1 LGHCLHDPQNRR
13 RGEGPE
19 IVKQFIPPLAIGAV
33 MALAAPAQAA
43 PVAASPSAQAQALIL
58 VPLTLTK
65 VDDLDFGTV
74 ISSPIS
80 GTVVIP
86 ADGSAR
92 SAAGG
97 VTLVP
102 SDPGLR
108 ARFAGAGS
116 PGRLVIINATNPG
129 TLSNGLGD
137 TVTILA
143 LTLDGSPIRTIDPT
157 TRAFFFHVGGI
168 LQINANQAEGLYSA
182 QFDVTAEYL

>member
-1 LGHCLHDPQNRR
+1 M
-13 RGEGPE
+13 
-19 IVKQFIPPLAIGAV
+19 KQFITPLAIGAA

-43 PVAASPSAQAQALIL
+43 PVAASPSAQAEALIL
-58 VPLTLTK
+58 IPLTLTK

-74 ISSPIS
+74 ISSPLS
-80 GTVVIP
+80 GTVMIP

-116 PGRLVIINATNPG
+116 PGQLVIVNATNPG

-137 TVTILA
+137 TVTIMA
-143 LTLDGSPIRTIDPT
+143 LTLDGSPVRTIDPT
-157 TRAFFFHVGGI
+157 TRAFFFSVGGI
-168 LQINANQAEGLYSA
+168 LLVNANQAEGLYSA
-182 QFDVTAEYL
+182 QFDVTADYL

>member
-1 LGHCLHDPQNRR
+1 
-13 RGEGPE
+13 
-19 IVKQFIPPLAIGAV
+19 VKFITPL
-33 MALAAPAQAA
+33 ALAAAITLASPAQAA

-58 VPLTLTK
+58 IPLTL
-65 VDDLDFGTV
+65 VRVNDLNFGTV
-74 ISSPIS
+74 ISSPVS
-80 GTVVIP
+80 GTVNIP
-86 ADGSAR
+86 ANGGAR

-116 PGRLVIINATNPG
+116 PNQMVIIDAANPG

-143 LTLDGSPIRTIDPT
+143 LTLDGPSVRTIDPV
-157 TRAFFFHVGGI
+157 TRAFYFHVGGI
-168 LQINANQAEGLYSA
+168 LQVNADQAEGLYTA
-182 QFDVTAEYL
+182 TFDVTADYL

>member
-1 LGHCLHDPQNRR
+1 M
-13 RGEGPE
+13 
-19 IVKQFIPPLAIGAV
+19 KQFIAPVVLASA
-33 MALAAPAQAA
+33 MALAAPAYAA

-65 VDDLDFGTV
+65 IDDLDFGTV

-143 LTLDGSPIRTIDPT
+143 LTLDGSPIRTIDST